1 MTRRVADDII
11 RGLEQAIAFSKGE
24 LDPSEYRVYIPAE
37 IDTKRIR
44 AKLGMTQKQFA
55 ATFAISLDTL
65 RHWEQGR
72 RCPDRQAR
80 VLLKI
85 IDHDP
90 QAVLKALNAA

>member
-1 MTRRVADDII
+1 MTKRLAEE
-11 RGLEQAIAFSKGE
+11 LEESLLQALAFMKGE